1 MYRKKFEE
9 LIEKGGTYYVIG
21 LISVSFIVD
30 ILNNRINF
38 PLWMVSA
45 FLIPIFGVTIMRN
58 YNWFNIRDSRGITV
72 FLYHVFYI
80 AAVIILLPPGSSYVF
95 TGVSIILVT
104 AFYWS
109 ELRTIV
115 AIASH
120 VLSFLVVFMLDGLLP
135 EAFPDLIR
143 LSAMY
148 IILSLMINS
157 TTRLMWNEITTI
169 EDEAEKRELEH
180 QRLIA
185 LINSMGDGV
194 IATDE
199 NGLIVTYNGAALEL
213 LDTNESINGKP
224 LDEVVQLRNDQDQL
238 VNIINDIKQQ
248 NRNVRRSDLKIV
260 FAEGDYMNLYL
271 SISPIKIG
279 YGSEAMR
286 GYTLIIRDI
295 TKEKSLEQERD
306 EFISVIS
313 HELRTPITIAEGKI
327 SNAQLL
333 NDQEIHNQKM
343 AESLDAS
350 HKQTIMLASML
361 NDMSNLARAERNDI
375 ELNLENINPSD
386 IVKELVKNYE
396 IQARQKNLELITQVE
411 PNLPP
416 LITSRLYLSEIM
428 QNFMTNALK
437 YTKQGS
443 ITISAFSPN
452 DKEISFSVK
461 DTGIGISRSDQAKI
475 FKKFFRSENYETR
488 ESSGTGLG
496 LYLTLKLAQKIHARI
511 DVDSHIKIGSTFTLT
526 IASMP
531 ELTRRRVVLE
541 PDTEDLSPIQKPNIS
556 D

>member
-1 MYRKKFEE
+1 
-9 LIEKGGTYYVIG
+9 
-21 LISVSFIVD
+21 
-30 ILNNRINF
+30 
-38 PLWMVSA
+38 
-45 FLIPIFGVTIMRN
+45 
-58 YNWFNIRDSRGITV
+58 
-72 FLYHVFYI
+72 
-80 AAVIILLPPGSSYVF
+80 
-95 TGVSIILVT
+95 
-104 AFYWS
+104 
-109 ELRTIV
+109 
-115 AIASH
+115 
-120 VLSFLVVFMLDGLLP
+120 
-135 EAFPDLIR
+135 
-143 LSAMY
+143 
-148 IILSLMINS
+148 
-157 TTRLMWNEITTI
+157 MWNEITTI

-526 IASMP
+526 LASMP